1 MGNKLH
7 PMSAGRGVIS
17 QSRGGGKHY
26 YVSFE
31 RDPRVVA
38 EIELP
43 LSITAAIKLKIKLPP
58 YFQAIK
64 TAELLYLSGTSPAQA
79 EITGR
84 RSDGRTLDSVVVRPE
99 RLSVSQSV
107 TQQWLVE
114 QVKKELVLPPGAL
127 CGTDSSV

>member
-1 MGNKLH
+1 MYHLKEIPGWC
-7 PMSAGRGVIS
+7 
-17 QSRGGGKHY
+17 
-26 YVSFE
+26 
-31 RDPRVVA
+31 VA

-84 RSDGRTLDSVVVRPE
+84 RSDGRTLDSVVVRPVQS
-99 RLSVSQSV
+99 RVVVSQSV
-107 TQQWLVE
+107 SHSAVARRTGEKGVSAPTGGSLRDRFFCLDNWPSLNI
-114 QVKKELVLPPGAL
+114 KFYVLWNH
-127 CGTDSSV
+127 

>member
-1 MGNKLH
+1 M
-7 PMSAGRGVIS
+7 
-17 QSRGGGKHY
+17 
-26 YVSFE
+26 
-31 RDPRVVA
+31 A

-64 TAELLYLSGTSPAQA
+64 TAELLYLCGTSPAQA

-84 RSDGRTLDSVVVRPE
+84 RSDGRTLDSVAVRPSSPD